1 MPLLAILGCAVPV
14 HLNVPKLELTQ
25 ENANFQLEGGSET
38 FVLVKLVNGVDRGE
52 KVLAFPVKSH
62 SNFNICNF
70 YFRGSGGLLVTYV
83 GGKRYLGNWS
93 TELGRAFHE
102 TLSGRGY
109 DIAGDPTELFSR
121 QEAVSS
127 ARYQIAG
134 RLVDMK
140 GEFCE
145 EHSRWDGSPLNIM
158 SGEMYVEFE
167 WSVKDTIQRKV
178 VLKTITKG
186 YFKQENSIPNGLGIV
201 FENAF
206 VEAVEGLS
214 TKDEL
219 ISLAK
224 GQVLESK
231 SATTLPSKGISIVN
245 GRKGNEF
252 VFSKYEP
259 NLIIVSVGSGH
270 GSGFFIGDE
279 GYAITNAHVVGGAEQ
294 VRIKMSNGIELVAK
308 VIAKNP
314 IRDVALLK
322 APIRTKTPL
331 FIDLKVPA
339 VADNVYAVGSPLT
352 EDLQSTVTK
361 GIVSGHRK
369 DKSSGQQFIQADAAI
384 SPGNSGGPLFNQNG
398 GVVGI
403 SVLKFAARASE
414 GLGFFIPIGNALQSL
429 GIAIK

>member
-1 MPLLAILGCAVPV
+1 
-14 HLNVPKLELTQ
+14 
-25 ENANFQLEGGSET
+25 
-38 FVLVKLVNGVDRGE
+38 
-52 KVLAFPVKSH
+52 
-62 SNFNICNF
+62 
-70 YFRGSGGLLVTYV
+70 
-83 GGKRYLGNWS
+83 
-93 TELGRAFHE
+93 
-102 TLSGRGY
+102 
-109 DIAGDPTELFSR
+109 
-121 QEAVSS
+121 VSS